1 MLSPNPQGTLA
12 LKDIA
17 DLAEVSRAAVSNW
30 RARYADSF
38 PEPVPLSTPRRPLF
52 DAQEVLTWLT
62 EHDLLPAGIEDKKT
76 SLRLRAILNTLANEG
91 LNPGELAKFALQH
104 LAGESSESSELVAI
118 FDGLSTEKKSVL
130 ASLVLE
136 HCFGNQGRGS
146 FGMFS
151 TSSSRASSILASAAS
166 TSVTDSSIIFDPTCG
181 IGETLIQAGRAGG
194 KKLRAQDTDPFA
206 TEIVSLRK
214 SIGEPRLSVKAGD
227 FLTTDTFGGDRP
239 DVIVA
244 ELPFGMRIDKEQR
257 RAMERTKVGANASS
271 SNGDAAFLA
280 RIVDVL
286 ADEGRGYALTPL
298 APAFQGPLRKFRSN
312 LIAHGCVEF
321 IFQLP
326 PRLLTNTS
334 IPTLLWVLRSP
345 NAVGETPTTLID
357 ASQADNRL
365 EQIGSWITSLRK
377 GEHIDVPHVSVSL
390 AEFVTSEGSLLPSE
404 WLFEALSEQEV
415 ANRLKELES
424 EINAISKKL
433 DQPIR
438 LTFEH
443 GSFENPIL
451 ISLREAIERK
461 LIKILDLRPKD
472 KANGE
477 TKKVPKIASI
487 NLPEPE
493 LVEVPADEE
502 CARSGDIVALGM
514 RDSALVPG
522 TSEEWAV
529 PNFAKVIRVLDSKLS
544 PRIVKA
550 CIDHKMRERR
560 TAAPGVLTPGTV
572 LRGFLDIEIPLL
584 TDEQLAELDS
594 ILRELD
600 ERKQLADKLGNL
612 AAEAN
617 DALIAATLLK

>member
-30 RARYADSF
+30 RARHADSF

-91 LNPGELAKFALQH
+91 LNPGELAEFALQH
-104 LAGESSESSELVAI
+104 LAEESSENSELVAI
-118 FDGLSTEKKSVL
+118 FEGLSTEKKSAL

-146 FGMFS
+146 FGYFS
-151 TSSSRASSILASAAS
+151 TSSSRASAILATAAS
-166 TSVTDSSIIFDPTCG
+166 TSVMESSIILDPACG
-181 IGETLIQAGRAGG
+181 IGETLIQTGRAGG
-194 KKLRAQDTDPFA
+194 KKLRAQDIDPFA

-214 SIGEPRLSVKAGD
+214 SIGEPRLLVEAGD
-227 FLTTDTFGGDRP
+227 FLTTDTVGGDRP

-257 RAMERTKVGANASS
+257 RAMERTIVGANASS

-286 ADEGRGYALTPL
+286 TDEGRGYALTPL

-312 LIAHGCVEF
+312 LMAHGCVEF

-345 NAVGETPTTLID
+345 NALGETPTTLID

-404 WLFEALSEQEV
+404 WLFEAPSAQEV

-438 LTFEH
+438 LNFEH
-443 GSFENPIL
+443 GNFENPIL
-451 ISLREAIERK
+451 ISLREAIEQK

-472 KANGE
+472 EANGE

-544 PRIVKA
+544 PRVIKA
-550 CIDHKMRERR
+550 CVDQKMRERR
-560 TAAPGVLTPGTV
+560 AATPGVLSPAAG

-584 TDEQLAELDS
+584 PEKELAELDS
-594 ILRELD
+594 VLRELD
-600 ERKQLADKLGNL
+600 ERKQLALRLKNL
-612 AAEAN
+612 AAEA
-617 DALIAATLLK
+617 DDFLIAAALLK